1 MVLSCHAV
9 ETEGGVG
16 LLTSRKK
23 QGVKD
28 SEGSEVRPGSRA
40 GQDKLT
46 Y

>member
-1 MVLSCHAV
+1 MVLRCHPA
-9 ETEGGVG
+9 ETDGGAG

-28 SEGSEVRPGSRA
+28 SEGSEVKPGSRA